1 MYVDAVRTPFASQ
14 KSKPIINCCNVIYFY
29 RFLKETING
38 LSADIL
44 RFINV
49 DLIVAGVFA
58 QGIIS
63 YSLSISII
71 IIFIVRY
78 AHLVPGHALG
88 P

>member
-1 MYVDAVRTPFASQ
+1 M
-14 KSKPIINCCNVIYFY
+14 IYFH

-38 LSADIL
+38 LSADTL
-44 RFINV
+44 RFVNV
-49 DLIVAGVFA
+49 DLIVFGVFA

-63 YSLSISII
+63 YVLIISII

>member
-1 MYVDAVRTPFASQ
+1 MLPGLLLRAK
-14 KSKPIINCCNVIYFY
+14 KSKPVINCCNVIYFH
-29 RFLKETING
+29 RFLNVTING
-38 LSADIL
+38 LSADTL

-49 DLIVAGVFA
+49 DLIVVGVFA

-63 YSLSISII
+63 YSLIISII